1 LESGWGIGSADNGNL
16 EAVESRMSK
25 SWIERTA
32 EALRIIPRLEPP
44 EEPGIEVRSLAN
56 FPPPE
61 KWSDWEELD
70 AQAWPL
76 RKTRRYHLIP
86 TTCFNCEAACGLVA
100 YVDKESG
107 QVQRFEGNPHHPASR
122 GRNCA
127 KGPATINQINDP
139 QRILHPLRRKGPR
152 GAGQWEQ
159 VTWDQVLDDLAGKLR
174 KALQEQRHNEIVYH
188 VGRSGHEGYMDRVLR
203 AWGVDGHNSHTNICS
218 SAARFG
224 YNIWQG
230 IDRPSPDFAHAR
242 FILLLSSHLE
252 TGHYFNPHAQR
263 IIEGMNAGAE
273 LAVMDPRLSNT
284 ASMAHHW
291 MPTYPG
297 SEGAV
302 LLAMARVILAEGLYN
317 REFLENWVNWQ
328 DYLAAKHPGGP
339 QDFET
344 FIARLLDLY
353 AEHTPD
359 AAAQAAGIGAD
370 QIVSVARRIGE
381 AGTRFAAHNWR
392 GPAAGNLGGWQIT
405 RCLHFLSV
413 LTGAVGTKGGTL
425 PNSWSKFKPT
435 FFSEP
440 PPQKGWNELHFPDEY
455 PLAFFEMSPILP
467 HLLKAGRGRMDVYF
481 TRVFNPVWTYPDGF
495 SWIEMLRDEQLVGTH
510 IALTPI
516 WNETAYYAD
525 YVLPMG
531 HASERHDLNSYE
543 TQSGMWIAF
552 RQPVLRR
559 FAEANGKTVTHT
571 YESNPGQV
579 WEEDEF
585 WIELSWR
592 MDPDG
597 ALGIRPHFLSPYRP
611 GQKVTVDEYYRYIFE
626 HVPGL
631 PEAAQAQGLD
641 PLTYMQK
648 HGAFLVQAHT
658 YDQHKNALS
667 EQDLRGTATDPR
679 SGLITRGGAPVGV
692 MAQGRPCA
700 GFPTPSRKQEFYSP
714 TLEEWGWPEFAVP
727 GVIRSHVD
735 QGALDRSRNE
745 YVLVP
750 TFRLPTLVHTRS
762 GNAKYLVEIAHRNP
776 IWIHT
781 QDAARLG
788 VKTGEL
794 LKLVTE
800 IGSFIDKVW
809 VTEAIKPGVVA
820 CSHHIGR
827 WRLEDGP
834 QGNGWASN
842 TVRIVEQGN
851 GKWKMSTV
859 AGVQPFESSDPDSQR
874 IFWRDGGVHQNIT
887 HAPHPDPISGMHC
900 WHQRV
905 RLEKPGPGERYG
917 DIEVDTA
924 KSYAIVQEWLA
935 MTRKPSR
942 ADGLRRPLWFLR
954 ALRPAKEAYYKKK

>member
-1 LESGWGIGSADNGNL
+1 
-16 EAVESRMSK
+16 MKK

-32 EALRIIPRLEPP
+32 EALHVLPRLDLPDP
-44 EEPGIEVRSLAN
+44 ESHLEVRSLVN

-61 KWSDWEELD
+61 KWSDWHELD
-70 AQAWPL
+70 AKAWPE
-76 RKTRRYHLIP
+76 RKMRRYHLIP

-100 YVDKESG
+100 YVDKDSG
-107 QVQRFEGNPHHPASR
+107 KVRRFEGNPHHPASR

-139 QRILHPLRRKGPR
+139 ERILHPLRRKGPR
-152 GAGQWEQ
+152 GSGDWEQ
-159 VTWDQVLDDLAGKLR
+159 VTWDQALDDLAGKIR
-174 KALQEQRHNEIVYH
+174 KALQEKRPNEIVYH
-188 VGRSGHEGYMDRVLR
+188 VGRPGHEGYMDRILR

-224 YNIWQG
+224 YAIWQG

-263 IIEGMNAGAE
+263 IMEGMNAGAE

-284 ASMAHHW
+284 ASLAHYW
-291 MPTYPG
+291 MPTFPG
-297 SEGAV
+297 SEASV
-302 LLAMARVILAEGLYN
+302 LLAMARIILAEGLYN
-317 REFLENWVNWQ
+317 REFIEHWVNWRQ
-328 DYLAAKHPGGP
+328 YLKARHPRAKPE
-339 QDFET
+339 FET
-344 FIARLLDLY
+344 FIAKLLELY
-353 AEHTPD
+353 ADCTPE
-359 AAAQAAGIGAD
+359 AAAKEAGIEAE
-370 QIVSVARRIGE
+370 QIVRVARRIGE
-381 AGTRFAAHNWR
+381 AGSRFAAHNWR
-392 GPAAGNLGGWQIT
+392 GPATGNLGGWQIA

-413 LTGAVGTKGGTL
+413 LTGSVGTKGGTL
-425 PNSWSKFKPT
+425 PSAWNKFKPS
-435 FFSEP
+435 FFKDA
-440 PPQKGWNELHFPDEY
+440 PPQKAWNELHYPDEY

-495 SWIEMLRDEQLVGTH
+495 TWIEVLRDEKLIGTH
-510 IALTPI
+510 VAMTPT
-516 WNETAYYAD
+516 WNETAAYAD

-559 FAEANGKTVTHT
+559 FAEANGKPVTFT
-571 YESNPGQV
+571 YESNPGSV

-592 MDPDG
+592 IDPDG
-597 ALGIRPHFLSPYRP
+597 SLGIKPNFLSPYRE
-611 GQKVTVDEYYRYIFE
+611 GQKVTIDEYYRYIFE
-626 HVPGL
+626 RVPGL
-631 PEAAQAQGLD
+631 PEAARAQGLE
-641 PLTYMQK
+641 PLGYMQK
-648 HGAFLVQAHT
+648 FGAFLVEPST
-658 YDQHKNALS
+658 YEKHKAPLGDEVVAGS
-667 EQDLRGTATDPR
+667 ATDPET
-679 SGLITRGGAPVGV
+679 GLITRNGEPVGV
-692 MAQGRPCA
+692 LVQGKPCV
-700 GFPTPSRKQEFYSP
+700 GFPTPSRKQEFYSS
-714 TLEEWGWPEFAVP
+714 TLAEWGWPEYAVP
-727 GVIRSHVD
+727 GAIRSHVA
-735 QGALDRSRNE
+735 QAVLDRSKNE

-750 TFRLPTLVHTRS
+750 TFRLPTLIHTRS

-781 QDAARLG
+781 SDADRLG
-788 VKTGEL
+788 VRTGDL
-794 LKLVTE
+794 LKLVTD
-800 IGSFIDKVW
+800 IGYFIDKVW

-827 WRLEDGP
+827 WRTESGP
-834 QGNGWASN
+834 HGNSWASN
-842 TVRIVEQGN
+842 TVRITEQGA

-859 AGVQPFESSDPDSQR
+859 SGVQPFASSDPDSMR

-905 RLEKPGPGERYG
+905 RLERPAAGEKYG
-917 DIEVDTA
+917 DIEVDTR
-924 KSYAIVQEWLA
+924 KSFAIFQEWLA
-935 MTRKPSR
+935 MTRKPDR
-942 ADGLRRPLWFLR
+942 PDGLRRPLWFLR
-954 ALRPAKEAYYKKK
+954 PLKPAQEMYYKKKAGGAADPR